1 MTLPSPPPWWIFHV
15 PHDST
20 LVPVEVRGQFVLNDD
35 LLDHEI
41 RKMTDHH
48 TFDLF
53 ALGVPDH
60 QVVRFPVSRLVVDV
74 ERFEQDEEE
83 PMSSKGMGAVYQV
96 THDRRPL
103 RRTLKASER
112 EELLSRWYRPHHQAL
127 SKAVDRA
134 IENFGQALIIDAHRF
149 PSTALPYENDPTAL
163 RPEICIG
170 TDSFHTPHKI
180 VESLLKEFESLGFAS
195 AVNTPFSGALV
206 PAKHYQRDARVK
218 AVMIEVRRDLYL
230 DEYSGQLD
238 KKSSEVSEKLRTAL
252 LNSLA

>member
-1 MTLPSPPPWWIFHV
+1 
-15 PHDST
+15 
-20 LVPVEVRGQFVLNDD
+20 LNDD
-35 LLDHEI
+35 LLDQEI

-74 ERFEQDEEE
+74 ERYEQDEEE
-83 PMSSKGMGAVYQV
+83 PMSSMGMGVVYQV

-127 SKAVDRA
+127 SKAVDRT
-134 IENFGQALIIDAHRF
+134 IENFGQALIIDAHSF
-149 PSTALPYENDPTAL
+149 PSNALPYENDPAAL

-180 VESLLKEFESLGFAS
+180 VESLLTEFESLGFAS